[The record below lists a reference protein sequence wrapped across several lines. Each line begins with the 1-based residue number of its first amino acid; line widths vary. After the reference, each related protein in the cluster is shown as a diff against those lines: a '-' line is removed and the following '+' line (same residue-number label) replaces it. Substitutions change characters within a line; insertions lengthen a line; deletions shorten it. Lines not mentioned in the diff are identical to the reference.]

1 MVMNNS
7 ELFNYLFVKNL
18 KKNWLKFSILSNETF
33 EDKNGNQLS
42 LKQMK
47 KLILNHYN
55 EKNIYSLILNNKI
68 KNYLLYIIIRLFL
81 KLKKINYKINYHN
94 IEIFDKSLGKKTL
107 VINQSFKK
115 IYFLNE
121 ILKKNNHYD
130 ANINIK
136 VIDIHTN
143 KERKI
148 KIKEIYCLIPK
159 RF

>member
-1 MVMNNS
+1 MNNS

-33 EDKNGNQLS
+33 EDKNGKILKLS
-42 LKQMK
+42 QMK

-55 EKNIYSLILNNKI
+55 EKNLYSLILNNKI

-94 IEIFDKSLGKKTL
+94 LEIFDKSLGKKTL
-107 VINQSFKK
+107 IINQSFKK

-130 ANINIK
+130 ANIKIK

-148 KIKEIYCLIPK
+148 KIKEIYCFIPK